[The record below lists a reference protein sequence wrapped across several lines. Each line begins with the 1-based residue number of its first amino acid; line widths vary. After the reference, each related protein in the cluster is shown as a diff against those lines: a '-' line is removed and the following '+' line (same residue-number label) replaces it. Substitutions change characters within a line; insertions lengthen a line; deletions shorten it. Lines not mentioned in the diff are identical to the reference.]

1 MRQEKPSQQRLNNAV
16 LGDAVISNL
25 TRREDIQRN

>member
-1 MRQEKPSQQRLNNAV
+1 MRQEKPSQERLNNAV
-16 LGDAVISNL
+16 IGDDVISNL